1 MGLSTSRSDTKIE
14 KIILFHVNSCG
25 YCVRCSFLLV
35 WHITG
40 VISSHEIGCFHFKDL
55 QGKISRQRGFAEP
68 WANVGKILWISSLAP
83 TATSQNKKKHITSF
97 PPKSRSSGEQKNL
110 LQKLGGGGEKNS
122 LHQSKKTLL
131 LFDSHLDSF
140 RWPSPMKSLA
150 QERPRWRKLDV
161 PWR

>member
-83 TATSQNKKKHITSF
+83 TATSQNKKKHHLI
-97 PPKSRSSGEQKNL
+97 PPLKAVVVVNKKTFFKNL
-110 LQKLGGGGEKNS
+110 GVGVRKTHFISQKKHCFSSIRISIPSGGHRQWS
-122 LHQSKKTLL
+122 L
-131 LFDSHLDSF
+131 
-140 RWPSPMKSLA
+140 
-150 QERPRWRKLDV
+150 
-161 PWR
+161 